1 MNNSMIAKLLAKEN
15 ITVQYGNY
23 RTAFFDVEKRILG
36 LPKWKDMGKDVHD
49 LMVGHEVGHALYTP
63 AVGWHESTTDIPGIP
78 RSYVNIVEDI
88 RIEKLIQ
95 RIYPGL
101 TGCFKRG
108 YKTLDDQDFFGLV
121 ANGIN
126 PNQATLMDR
135 INLKAKLR
143 DLINIDFSDKEASV
157 VKQAFAVETWDDVIE
172 ACRALYEFIGETSD
186 EQEEQDEQDS
196 SENETDS
203 SENMPGQ
210 SDDDEID
217 DGEDSSD
224 IKTMGSGDSDDQSD
238 DDTPEEQS
246 SYNDEAEDDVE
257 SNESAGHGSEMDPF
271 STLTDD
277 FYRDNSKTL
286 IDVDQSG
293 YQKQIVKAITRRQAE
308 EMIMTY
314 PELAE
319 LRKGYELMYRD
330 SFFESFKTFS
340 EETKKF
346 VSVMSKEFEMRKAAY
361 RTLRAQ
367 TSRSGSLDLNKLHM
381 YKTSDDIFSRVTQLA
396 DAKSHG
402 MVMFI
407 DFSGSMGS
415 IIGDVIRQTLILSE
429 FCKKVGIPFDVYTF
443 ASVDKFDD
451 RKVQEGEFN
460 HDDVSIKHVL
470 SSTMAKSTYTEAV
483 HGLYRMTSRGGE
495 YFGRVYD
502 KMGGTPL
509 CETVMASRFI
519 IKDFKTK
526 HNIQKVNVVF
536 LTDGDAQS
544 MNYKRTEEN
553 HNNIPTRGVTIDLD
567 GKYIDQNGWNTNDT
581 CIKLLDSLRKDY
593 NVIGY
598 FLAERPYDFKGKVWQ
613 ASRGFVNTDDINAL
627 RKEYNKNKF
636 ISMDNTLG
644 YDKFFIIKA
653 EGRSLATADDVFE
666 VEDGATK
673 GAIAKAFK
681 KHANSKKTNK
691 LFATQFAKMV
701 A

>member
-15 ITVQYGNY
+15 ITVQSGNY
-23 RTAFFDVEKRILG
+23 RTAFFDVEKRVLG
-36 LPKWKDMGKDVHD
+36 LPKWKDMGKDVYD

-95 RIYPGL
+95 RTYPGL
-101 TGCFKRG
+101 TSCFKRG
-108 YKTLDDQDFFGLV
+108 YKILDEQDFFGLET
-121 ANGIN
+121 NNID
-126 PNQATLMDR
+126 PNQAPLMDR

-143 DLINIDFSDKEASV
+143 DLITIDFSDKEASV
-157 VKQAFAVETWDDVIE
+157 VKQAFDVETWDDVIE
-172 ACRALYEFIGETSD
+172 ACRALYEFIGENNNEQDSPEDEASPGEDMSDEFNEDDITD
-186 EQEEQDEQDS
+186 EQEPE
-196 SENETDS
+196 
-203 SENMPGQ
+203 
-210 SDDDEID
+210 D
-217 DGEDSSD
+217 DGSMEP
-224 IKTMGSGDSDDQSD
+224 GDSDDQSD
-238 DDTPEEQS
+238 AETS
-246 SYNDEAEDDVE
+246 GDESPIEVKVEDDLDD
-257 SNESAGHGSEMDPF
+257 SQSAGTTAEIDPH

-277 FYRDNSKTL
+277 FYRDNTKTL
-286 IDVDQSG
+286 IDVDKSG
-293 YQKQIVKAITRRQAE
+293 YQKQIVKAITRDQLGD
-308 EMIMTY
+308 MLMTY

-319 LRKGYELMYRD
+319 LRKGYEVLYQD
-330 SFFESFKTFS
+330 QFNESFKTFS

-346 VSVMSKEFEMRKAAY
+346 VSVMAKEFEMRKAAY

-407 DFSGSMGS
+407 DYSGSMCN
-415 IIGDVIRQTLILSE
+415 IVGDVIRQTLILSE

-443 ASVDKFDD
+443 TSLMDHDSVSRGDD
-451 RKVQEGEFN
+451 GLQLGEFD
-460 HDDVSIKHVL
+460 HSDVSIKHVL
-470 SSTMAKSTYTEAV
+470 SSSMPKSTYMEAV
-483 HGLYRMTSRGGE
+483 HSLYRICPRSGE
-495 YFGRVYD
+495 YFGRSYD
-502 KMGGTPL
+502 SMGGTPL
-509 CETVMASRFI
+509 CETVMAARFI
-519 IKDFKTK
+519 LKDFKAK

-544 MNYKRTEEN
+544 MYYKRSPEGDN
-553 HNNIPTRGVTIDLD
+553 MVPTRGYTIDLD
-567 GKYIDQNGWNTNDT
+567 GKFIDQGGWYTNDT
-581 CIKLLDSLRKDY
+581 CRKLLDTLRKEY

-598 FLAERPYDFKGKVWQ
+598 FLAERPYDFKSRANQ
-613 ASRGFVNTDDINAL
+613 ASKRYLTTDEYNVL

-636 ISMDNTLG
+636 ISMDDTLG

-653 EGRSLATADDVFE
+653 EGRSLETSDDEFV
-666 VEDGATK
+666 VADGATK